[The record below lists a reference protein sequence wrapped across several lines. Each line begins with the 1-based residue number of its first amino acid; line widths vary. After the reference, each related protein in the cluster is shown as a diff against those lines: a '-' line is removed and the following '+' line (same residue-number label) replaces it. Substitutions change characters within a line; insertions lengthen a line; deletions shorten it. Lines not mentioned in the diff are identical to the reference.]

1 MILLDSNIV
10 IYAAE
15 PEYKKLRDWLRNSSI
30 IISELTKLE
39 VLGYHRLSDD
49 EFEWFTGFFNNI
61 LTIPISTDIIDA
73 AIPLRRSYKMSL
85 GDSVIAATALHNNLE
100 LCTNNQKDFQPVE
113 DIQLTDIKNLI
124 F

>member
-15 PEYKKLRDWLRNSSI
+15 PEYKKLRKWLQSQFLF
-30 IISELTKLE
+30 ISDLTKLE
-39 VLGYHRLSDD
+39 VLGYHRITDD
-49 EFEWFTGFFNNI
+49 QFIWFTGFFDSI
-61 LTIPISTDIIDA
+61 QSFPISNDIIEV

-85 GDSVIAATALHNNLE
+85 GDSIIAATALEHNLE
-100 LCTNNQKDFQPVE
+100 LCTNNRNDFQNV
-113 DIQLTDIKNLI
+113 DNLKMVDTGKY